1 MENTALVVILNVD
14 DNEVNRYTRSR
25 ILQRAGFMV
34 HEAADGATALAM
46 VADEHPAIIL
56 LDVKLPDIDGFEVCR
71 RLKSNP
77 ATASTMVLQVSAN
90 LIERSDKIRGL
101 EGGADGYLTEPMTS
115 DELVATVRSY
125 VRLQQMEATLA
136 RSNRELQRQTVE
148 LRRSNEELQQ
158 FAYAVSHD
166 LQEPLRAIGVYS
178 QLLTSQ
184 YQHHADAEVQEFS
197 RFITDG
203 VERMQTMINDLL
215 QYSRVERQAKA
226 LALADCNLV
235 VERVMQDLQLQIE
248 DTAARIT
255 YDPLPTV
262 WADSRRLAQVFR
274 NLLGNALKFHG
285 AQPPRIHVSASQKDA
300 EWHFQVQDN
309 GIGIDPQFAQRIFAL
324 FQRLHLRQDYPGTG
338 IGLTM
343 CKKIVEQH
351 GGRIWVESRLGE
363 GASFFFTLPVE
374 QNHDTE

>member
-1 MENTALVVILNVD
+1 MENTEPVVILNVD

-34 HEAADGATALAM
+34 HEAADGAKTLEM
-46 VADEHPAIIL
+46 VAADHPAVVL

-90 LIERSDKIRGL
+90 LVERSDKIRGL
-101 EGGADGYLTEPMTS
+101 DGGADGYLTEPMTP

-125 VRLQQMEATLA
+125 VRLQQMEAKLA
-136 RSNRELQRQTVE
+136 HSNHELQRQTVE

-178 QLLTSQ
+178 QLLTSR
-184 YQHHADAEVQEFS
+184 YQHDEEAEVQEFVQ
-197 RFITDG
+197 FITEG
-203 VERMQTMINDLL
+203 VERMQTMITDLL
-215 QYSRVERQAKA
+215 QYSRVERQTKA
-226 LALADCNLV
+226 ITITDCNQIIKREL
-235 VERVMQDLQLQIE
+235 RTLQLQIE
-248 DTAARIT
+248 DTAAQIT

-262 WADSRRLAQVFR
+262 WADGRRLAQVFR

-285 AQPPRIHVSASQKDA
+285 AQPPRIHVSASQQEG
-300 EWHFQVQDN
+300 EWRFQVQDN
-309 GIGIDPQFAQRIFAL
+309 GIGIDPQFAERIFAL

-351 GGRIWVESRLGE
+351 GGRMWVESQLGK
-363 GASFFFTLPVE
+363 GASFFFTLPME
-374 QNHDTE
+374 KNHDA